1 MTNTETCMREMRH
14 ITGLFSQSKDFDE
27 QWILFKAFL
36 NTAHS
41 MSDND
46 QKAKNDFHNNELMN
60 FVLVLR
66 NIIHHQPAKWHFGKH
81 DVQPTS
87 MSFQFSQ
94 ESGPCI
100 TGGLSLV
107 IQKDTLQNLDLQ
119 KTLGRKSEKQL
130 KVLQESLLKINAH
143 VIVVFN
149 LICQI
154 QEYVEKYCRKHGH
167 YTEAYD
173 CEPTGF
179 KLFETGLREAP

>member
-14 ITGLFSQSKDFDE
+14 ISGLFLQSKDFDE
-27 QWILFKAFL
+27 QWILFKAYL

-46 QKAKNDFHNNELMN
+46 HKAKNDFHNNELMT

-66 NIIHHQPAKWHFGKH
+66 NILHHQPAKWHFGKH

-94 ESGPCI
+94 ESGASI

-107 IQKDTLQNLDLQ
+107 IQKDTLQNSDLQ
-119 KTLGRKSEKQL
+119 EALGRKSEKQV
-130 KVLQESLLKINAH
+130 KVLQESLLKIGH
-143 VIVVFN
+143 VIIVSNF
-149 LICQI
+149 LSQI
-154 QEYVEKYCRKHGH
+154 QAYVEKYCRENGH

-173 CEPTGF
+173 SEPTGYN
-179 KLFETGLREAP
+179 LVEIT